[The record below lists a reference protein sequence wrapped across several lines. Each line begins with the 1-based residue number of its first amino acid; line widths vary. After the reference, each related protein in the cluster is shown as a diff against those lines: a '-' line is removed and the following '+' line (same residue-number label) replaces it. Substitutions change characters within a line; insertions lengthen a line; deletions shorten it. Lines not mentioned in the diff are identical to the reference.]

1 MKLFL
6 FDHCPFCVRAM
17 MLTGL
22 KQLEVEWVYLLNH
35 DVQSRLDKIG
45 ANQVP
50 ILQKPDGSYMAESLD
65 IVAYLDHV
73 DGQPVLLP
81 STQQAAIQHYLTESA
96 YSSSR
101 LLFPRDVCL
110 GLPEFA
116 SDAAVDWFTQ
126 RKSAI
131 IGISF
136 DEALANTKTYLEGLY
151 KCWPLLEDIRLPS
164 SLDNRLSYDDVL
176 LFPGL
181 RNLTMVKGIEFSPHI
196 RRYIDEVAQLT
207 GVHLYAEVAL

>member
-17 MLTGL
+17 MLIGL
-22 KQLEVEWVYLLNH
+22 KQLDVQWVYLQND
-35 DVQSRLDKIG
+35 DVQSRVDKVG
-45 ANQVP
+45 ANLVP
-50 ILQKPDGSYMAESLD
+50 ILQKDDASYMAESLD

-73 DGQPVLLP
+73 DAKPVLQP
-81 STQQAAIQHYLTESA
+81 ATQQQVIQDYLTESS
-96 YSSSR
+96 YTSSR
-101 LLFPRDVCL
+101 LLFPRDVRL

-116 SDAAVDWFTQ
+116 SAAAIDWFTQ
-126 RKSAI
+126 SKSAI

-136 DEALANTKTYLEGLY
+136 EEAFANTKTYLEGLY
-151 KCWPLLEDIRLPS
+151 KCWPLLESIRLPS
-164 SLDNRLSYDDVL
+164 SAGNQLSYDDVL

-196 RRYIDEVAQLT
+196 RRYIDEVAALT
-207 GVHLYAEVAL
+207 RVRLYDDIAV